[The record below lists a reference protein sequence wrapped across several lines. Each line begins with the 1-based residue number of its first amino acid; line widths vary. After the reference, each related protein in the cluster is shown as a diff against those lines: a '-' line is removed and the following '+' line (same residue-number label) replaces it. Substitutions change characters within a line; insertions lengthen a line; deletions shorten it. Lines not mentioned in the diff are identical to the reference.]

1 MTYYL
6 ILDVE
11 ASSLGHGL
19 ADGFANQRYLNPLQ
33 VSRIKGF
40 WFADRG
46 QFEDAVSALA
56 APAVW
61 SGRFS
66 EEFLRECQDKILDLL
81 ASKSTPELVNLF
93 LTTSNLPLDTPQ
105 RRQHSVRALALEQGK
120 FYQAWRYVRDLEFES
135 DMEASG
141 ELDVEN
147 DMEDIGLTSF
157 EQDAELVL
165 DGRRQTG
172 DEAQEAGLERR
183 ALLVQQE
190 RPRLLSTI
198 LEAILIRKLFSEA
211 KNSPLPL

>member
-1 MTYYL
+1 VTYYL

-19 ADGFANQRYLNPLQ
+19 ADRFANQRYLNPLQ

-66 EEFLRECQDKILDLL
+66 EEFLRECQDTILDLL

-147 DMEDIGLTSF
+147 DMEDMGLTSF

-211 KNSPLPL
+211 KNSPPPL